1 MTTYKKMFWSI
12 FFQNMFFFC
21 SFTNDKNIF
30 ESFLFQTTSNDNV
43 LPLYC
48 WPIPND
54 VSIIFNAV
62 KSSIHISIDSSLTKP
77 PLFLPSLEV
86 GKAFHFSTTIRL
98 LLRMHLQQIQQRS
111 MVQKFQWNIQVL
123 LNFWIK
129 AAAPKGSLLEE
140 SSWVGTSSQ
149 KGRQFIYCNSYNE

>member
-1 MTTYKKMFWSI
+1 
-12 FFQNMFFFC
+12 MFFFC

-43 LPLYC
+43 LPIYC

-54 VSIIFNAV
+54 VGIIFNAV

-77 PLFLPSLEV
+77 PLFSAITRGGE
-86 GKAFHFSTTIRL
+86 GISFFNRHSTTPTYAFATNSIYGSEIPKK
-98 LLRMHLQQIQQRS
+98 HSGSAQFGIE
-111 MVQKFQWNIQVL
+111 
-123 LNFWIK
+123 

-140 SSWVGTSSQ
+140 SS
-149 KGRQFIYCNSYNE
+149 